1 MIFFVFFFLGG
12 RIFFICYLQGV
23 FELVADVDIFVI
35 VVDLW
40 VVSNQGVLRAD
51 VDGVVD
57 LPVDVPH
64 FPGWMEQTLQNA
76 RQFEFTLY
84 TNTMIQT
91 FKVRPIL
98 TPR

>member
-1 MIFFVFFFLGG
+1 MYVYECVIFFFVFFFWGG
-12 RIFFICYLQGV
+12 REFFLNFYLQGV
-23 FELVADVDIFVI
+23 FELVADVDIFVV

-76 RQFEFTLY
+76 RQFLSLRF
-84 TNTMIQT
+84 IQT
-91 FKVRPIL
+91 Q
-98 TPR
+98 

>member
-1 MIFFVFFFLGG
+1 MYVYECVIFFLCILFFGG
-12 RIFFICYLQGV
+12 ERIFLNFYLQGV
-23 FELVADVDIFVI
+23 FELVADVDIFVV

-76 RQFEFTLY
+76 RQFLSLRF
-84 TNTMIQT
+84 IQT
-91 FKVRPIL
+91 Q
-98 TPR
+98 

>member
-1 MIFFVFFFLGG
+1 MYVYECVIFFFCILFLGG
-12 RIFFICYLQGV
+12 ERIFLNFYLQGV
-23 FELVADVDIFVI
+23 FELVADVDIFVV

-76 RQFEFTLY
+76 RQFLSLRF
-84 TNTMIQT
+84 IQT
-91 FKVRPIL
+91 Q
-98 TPR
+98 

>member
-1 MIFFVFFFLGG
+1 MYVYECVIFFFCILFFWGGGG
-12 RIFFICYLQGV
+12 RIFLNFYLQGV
-23 FELVADVDIFVI
+23 FELVADVDIFVV

-76 RQFEFTLY
+76 RQFLSLRF
-84 TNTMIQT
+84 IQT
-91 FKVRPIL
+91 Q
-98 TPR
+98 

>member
-1 MIFFVFFFLGG
+1 MYVYECVIFFLYSFFEGRGG
-12 RIFFICYLQGV
+12 RIFLNFYLQGV
-23 FELVADVDIFVI
+23 FELVADVDIFVV

-76 RQFEFTLY
+76 RQFLSLRF
-84 TNTMIQT
+84 MQT
-91 FKVRPIL
+91 Q
-98 TPR
+98 

>member
-1 MIFFVFFFLGG
+1 MYVYECVIFFFLYSFFWGG
-12 RIFFICYLQGV
+12 ERIFLNFYLQGV
-23 FELVADVDIFVI
+23 FELVADVDIFVV

-76 RQFEFTLY
+76 RQFLSLRF
-84 TNTMIQT
+84 IQT
-91 FKVRPIL
+91 Q
-98 TPR
+98 